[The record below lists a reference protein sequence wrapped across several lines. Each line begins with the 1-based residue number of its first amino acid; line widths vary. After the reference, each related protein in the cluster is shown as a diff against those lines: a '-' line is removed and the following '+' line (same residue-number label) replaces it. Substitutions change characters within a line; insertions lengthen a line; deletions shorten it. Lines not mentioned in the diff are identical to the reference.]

1 MLKVAKGIHDIS
13 GIGMIAQ
20 NHPLG
25 GGGNYTLYKIILIYE
40 KRGKAL
46 DEIY

>member
-25 GGGNYTLYKIILIYE
+25 GGGTTPYIKSFSYMK
-40 KRGKAL
+40 KGARH
-46 DEIY
+46 